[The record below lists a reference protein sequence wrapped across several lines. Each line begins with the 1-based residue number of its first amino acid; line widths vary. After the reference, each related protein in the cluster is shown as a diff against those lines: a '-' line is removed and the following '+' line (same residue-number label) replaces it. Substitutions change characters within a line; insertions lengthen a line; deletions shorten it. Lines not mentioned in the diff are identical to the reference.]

1 MNTTKSDEIQ
11 EDIHCKISIHMVTY
25 TSVFKIFRKFHLFN
39 LKGVF
44 IFMKNVVLFIKEN
57 LAVGLLLFALFLG
70 AGNIIFPPLLGQQAG
85 EHITLAMIGFL
96 ITGVGLPL
104 LAIVAVAKAGGDLQ
118 LLANRVSPTF
128 GVIFTSIVYLAI
140 GPFFAVPRTG
150 SVSYEIGIAPF
161 LPESVAD
168 HWAPL
173 FITSVLFFA
182 LILYLAINPTKLVDR
197 VGKILTP
204 ALLIVILILAVKS
217 FISPMGEP
225 GTAVGEYTVSPL
237 TEGFVQGYLTM
248 DVLSALV
255 FGIVI
260 LQALRD
266 MGMSDSKKQI
276 KTTIFAGI
284 VAAIGLS
291 FVYIS
296 LGQIGNTSIDAIGAS
311 DNGGVIIAK
320 SAKVLFG
327 NFGSVIL
334 STTILLACIS
344 TAVGL
349 LTANATYF
357 NKLFPKISY
366 KTFLIVFTIF
376 SAAITN
382 VGLSTIISASLPVLL
397 MIYPLAMVLMVLS
410 LVDHFFK
417 GGQIVY
423 ILALIPTFCVSLYDG
438 LKEMNIRIAPY
449 ENILNAL
456 PLYEQSL
463 GWLVPA
469 IIGALIGFIIHK
481 LMKR

>member
-1 MNTTKSDEIQ
+1 MI
-11 EDIHCKISIHMVTY
+11 TY
-25 TSVFKIFRKFHLFN
+25 TSVFKIFRKFYLFN
-39 LKGVF
+39 LKGVL
-44 IFMKNVVLFIKEN
+44 IFMKNIMLFIKEN

-85 EHITLAMIGFL
+85 EHITTAMIGFL

-104 LAIVAVAKAGGDLQ
+104 LAIVAIAKAGGDLQ

-150 SVSYEIGIAPF
+150 SVSYEIGIAPL
-161 LPESVAD
+161 LPEAATH

-173 FITSVLFFA
+173 FITSVVFFA
-182 LILYLAINPTKLVDR
+182 FILFLAINPSKLVDR

-204 ALLIVILILAVKS
+204 ALLAVILLLAIKS

-225 GTAVGEYTVSPL
+225 GTAIGKYTKSPL

-266 MGMSDSKKQI
+266 MGMSDTKKQV

-284 VAAIGLS
+284 VAALGLS

-296 LGQIGNTSIDAIGAS
+296 LGQIGNTSVNAIGTF
-311 DNGGVIIAK
+311 DNGGTIIAK
-320 SAKVLFG
+320 SAEALFG
-327 NFGSVIL
+327 NLGSIIL
-334 STTILLACIS
+334 SATILLACIS

-349 LTANATYF
+349 LTANAQFF
-357 NKLFPKISY
+357 NKLFPKVSY
-366 KTFLIVFTIF
+366 KTFLVIFTIF

-397 MIYPLAMVLMVLS
+397 IIYPLAMVLMVLS
-410 LVDHFFK
+410 LFDNFFK
-417 GGQIVY
+417 GGKIVY
-423 ILALIPTFCVSLYDG
+423 ILALIPTFFVSLNDG
-438 LKEMNIRIAPY
+438 LKEMKITITPY
-449 ENILNAL
+449 VNILKAL

-463 GWLVPA
+463 AWLVPA

-481 LMKR
+481 LIKK

>member
-1 MNTTKSDEIQ
+1 
-11 EDIHCKISIHMVTY
+11 
-25 TSVFKIFRKFHLFN
+25 
-39 LKGVF
+39 
-44 IFMKNVVLFIKEN
+44 MKFIKEN

-85 EHITLAMIGFL
+85 EHITVAMIGFL

-118 LLANRVSPTF
+118 LLANRVNPVF
-128 GVIFTSIVYLAI
+128 GIIFTSIVYLAI

-161 LPESVAD
+161 LSETAAN

-173 FITSVLFFA
+173 FITSVIFFA
-182 LILYLAINPTKLVDR
+182 LILYLAINPSKLVDR

-204 ALLIVILILAVKS
+204 ALLIVILLLAIKS
-217 FISPMGEP
+217 FVTPMGESSL
-225 GTAVGEYTVSPL
+225 AVGKYTTSPF
-237 TEGFVQGYLTM
+237 TEGFIQGYLTM

-260 LQALRD
+260 LQALRG
-266 MGMSDSKKQI
+266 MGMSDTKKQV

-284 VAAIGLS
+284 VAAIGLA

-296 LGQIGNTSIDAIGAS
+296 LGYIGNTSVDAIGVS
-311 DNGGVIIAK
+311 DNGGIIIAK
-320 SAKVLFG
+320 SADVLFG
-327 NFGSVIL
+327 NLGSVIL
-334 STTILLACIS
+334 SITILLACIS

-349 LTANATYF
+349 LTANAQFF

-366 KTFLIVFTIF
+366 RTFLIVFTIF
-376 SAAITN
+376 SLAITN
-382 VGLSTIISASLPVLL
+382 VGLSTIINTSLPVLL
-397 MIYPLAMVLMVLS
+397 IIYPLAMVLMVLS
-410 LVDHFFK
+410 LLDNFFK

-423 ILALIPTFCVSLYDG
+423 ILALIPTFMVSLYDG
-438 LKEMNIRIAPY
+438 LKLMKIEIVPY
-449 ENILNAL
+449 ENFLNAL

-469 IIGALIGFIIHK
+469 IVGAIVGFIIHK
-481 LMKR
+481 ISKK

>member
-1 MNTTKSDEIQ
+1 MRNIL
-11 EDIHCKISIHMVTY
+11 I
-25 TSVFKIFRKFHLFN
+25 
-39 LKGVF
+39 
-44 IFMKNVVLFIKEN
+44 FIKEN

-85 EHITLAMIGFL
+85 DHISLAMIGFL

-118 LLANRVSPTF
+118 LLASRVHPVF
-128 GVIFTSIVYLAI
+128 GIIFTSIVYLAI

-161 LPESVAD
+161 LTEAANE

-173 FITSVLFFA
+173 FITSVVFFA
-182 LILYLAINPTKLVDR
+182 LILYLSFNPSKLVDR

-204 ALLIVILILAVKS
+204 VLLVVILVLAVKS
-217 FISPMGEP
+217 FMTPMGDP
-225 GTAVGEYTVSPL
+225 GVAVGNYTNAPFY
-237 TEGFVQGYLTM
+237 EGFVQGYLTM
-248 DVLSALV
+248 DVLGALV

-260 LQALRD
+260 LQALRG
-266 MGMSDSKKQI
+266 MGMSDKKKQV

-284 VAAIGLS
+284 VAAIGLA

-296 LGQIGNTSIDAIGAS
+296 LGYIGNTSISAIGTS

-320 SAKVLFG
+320 SAQYLFG
-327 NFGSVIL
+327 SFGSIIL
-334 STTILLACIS
+334 SLTILLACIS

-349 LTANATYF
+349 LTANAQFF

-366 KTFLIVFTIF
+366 KMFLIVFTLL
-376 SAAITN
+376 SVAITN
-382 VGLSTIISASLPVLL
+382 VGLSTIISTSLPVLL
-397 MIYPLAMVLMVLS
+397 IIYPLAIVLMLLS

-417 GGQIVY
+417 GGRVVY
-423 ILALIPTFCVSLYDG
+423 ICALIPTFFVSLYDG
-438 LKEMNIRIAPY
+438 LKEMKITFSAY
-449 ENILNAL
+449 ENMLNAM

-469 IIGALIGFIIHK
+469 LIGAFIGFIIHK
-481 LMKR
+481 LFQTK

>member
-1 MNTTKSDEIQ
+1 
-11 EDIHCKISIHMVTY
+11 
-25 TSVFKIFRKFHLFN
+25 
-39 LKGVF
+39 
-44 IFMKNVVLFIKEN
+44 MKNIMHFIKGN

-85 EHITLAMIGFL
+85 ENITVAMIGFL

-118 LLANRVSPTF
+118 LLANRVSPAF
-128 GVIFTSIVYLAI
+128 GILFTSIVYLAI

-161 LPESVAD
+161 LPEVMKD
-168 HWAPL
+168 HWVPL
-173 FITSVLFFA
+173 FITSILFFS
-182 LILYLAINPTKLVDR
+182 LILYLSINPSKLVDR

-204 ALLIVILILAVKS
+204 ALLLVILLLAVKS

-225 GTAVGEYTVSPL
+225 GVAVGNYISSPFA
-237 TEGFVQGYLTM
+237 EGFVQGYLTM

-266 MGMSDSKKQI
+266 MGMKDKKKQVN
-276 KTTIFAGI
+276 TTIFAGV

-296 LGQIGNTSIDAIGAS
+296 LGHIGNTSITAIGTSA
-311 DNGGVIIAK
+311 NGGDIIAK
-320 SAKVLFG
+320 SAEVLFG
-327 NFGSVIL
+327 SLGSIIL
-334 STTILLACIS
+334 SATILLACIS

-349 LTANATYF
+349 LTANAQF
-357 NKLFPKISY
+357 FHKLFPKISY

-376 SAAITN
+376 STAITN
-382 VGLSTIISASLPVLL
+382 VGLSTIINASLPVLL
-397 MIYPLAMVLMVLS
+397 IIYPIAMVLMVLS
-410 LVDHFFK
+410 LADHFFK

-423 ILALIPTFCVSLYDG
+423 ILALIPTFLVSLYDG
-438 LKEMNIRIAPY
+438 LKQMKVEITSY
-449 ENILNAL
+449 ENILQAL
-456 PLYEQSL
+456 PLYDQNL

-469 IIGALIGFIIHK
+469 IVGAFIGFIIHK
-481 LMKR
+481 LKNNQASA

>member
-1 MNTTKSDEIQ
+1 
-11 EDIHCKISIHMVTY
+11 
-25 TSVFKIFRKFHLFN
+25 
-39 LKGVF
+39 
-44 IFMKNVVLFIKEN
+44 MKNIMLFIKEN

-85 EHITLAMIGFL
+85 EYITPAMIGFL

-118 LLANRVSPTF
+118 LLANRVGPIF

-161 LPESVAD
+161 LPEAAAD

-173 FITSVLFFA
+173 FITSILFFA
-182 LILYLAINPTKLVDR
+182 LILCLAINPTKLIDR

-204 ALLIVILILAVKS
+204 VLLLVILLLAVKS
-217 FISPMGEP
+217 FVSPMGEP
-225 GTAVGEYTVSPL
+225 GTAIGKYTVSPFS
-237 TEGFVQGYLTM
+237 EGFVQGYLTM

-260 LQALRD
+260 LQALRG
-266 MGMSDSKKQI
+266 MGMSDTKKQV

-296 LGQIGNTSIDAIGAS
+296 LGHIGNTSIDAIGIS
-311 DNGGVIIAK
+311 DNGGIIIAK
-320 SAKVLFG
+320 SAEVLFG
-327 NFGSVIL
+327 KLGSIIL
-334 STTILLACIS
+334 SVTILLACIS

-349 LTANATYF
+349 LNANAQFF
-357 NKLFPKISY
+357 NKLFPRISY
-366 KTFLIVFTIF
+366 KTFIVIFTIL
-376 SAAITN
+376 SMAITN
-382 VGLSTIISASLPVLL
+382 IGLSTIISASLPVLL
-397 MIYPLAMVLMVLS
+397 IIYPLAMVLMVLS
-410 LVDHFFK
+410 LVDNFFK

-423 ILALIPTFCVSLYDG
+423 ILALIPTFFVSLYDG
-438 LKEMNIRIAPY
+438 LKEMNIKIAPY
-449 ENILNAL
+449 ESILKAL
-456 PLYEQSL
+456 PFYEQSL

-469 IIGALIGFIIHK
+469 IIGALIGLIIHK
-481 LMKR
+481 LIKK

>member
-1 MNTTKSDEIQ
+1 
-11 EDIHCKISIHMVTY
+11 MVTY
-25 TSVFKIFRKFHLFN
+25 TSVFKIFRKFYFFN
-39 LKGVF
+39 FKGVLN
-44 IFMKNVVLFIKEN
+44 FMKNIMLFIKEN

-85 EHITLAMIGFL
+85 EHILTAMIGFL

-150 SVSYEIGIAPF
+150 SVSYEIGIVPF
-161 LPESVAD
+161 LPEGATD

-182 LILYLAINPTKLVDR
+182 LILYLAINPSKLVDR

-204 ALLIVILILAVKS
+204 ALLAVILLLAVKS
-217 FISPMGEP
+217 FISPMGEA
-225 GTAVGEYTVSPL
+225 GNAVGKYTVTPFA
-237 TEGFVQGYLTM
+237 EGFVQGYLTM

-260 LQALRD
+260 LQALQG
-266 MGMSDSKKQI
+266 MGMYDRRKQVN
-276 KTTIFAGI
+276 TTVFAGV
-284 VAAIGLS
+284 VAALGLS

-296 LGQIGNTSIDAIGAS
+296 LGHIGNTSIDAIGAL
-311 DNGGVIIAK
+311 DNGGNIIAK
-320 SAKVLFG
+320 SAEALFG
-327 NFGSVIL
+327 RLGNVIL
-334 STTILLACIS
+334 SITILLACIS

-349 LTANATYF
+349 LTANAQYF
-357 NKLFPKISY
+357 NKLFPRISY

-376 SAAITN
+376 STAITN

-410 LVDHFFK
+410 LFDNFYK

-423 ILALIPTFCVSLYDG
+423 ILALIPTFFVSLYDG
-438 LKEMNIRIAPY
+438 FKEMDIKISLYERILK
-449 ENILNAL
+449 IL
-456 PLYEQSL
+456 PLYEQNL

-469 IIGALIGFIIHK
+469 LIGAFIGLIIHK
-481 LMKR
+481 ILKK